1 MKNKFYSLI
10 LVLLALFIG
19 LNFQTA
25 VAYQTPVESELP
37 MTKVSADSIFQT
49 ADVLFE
55 SFSADAIYKALK
67 DLMKLPESLN
77 FWDKPVID
85 NLGPEFV
92 KAMKAGVKAY
102 QDPMFLEKSV
112 GEAYKTS
119 QDPAASG
126 NKMLQTYTVQ
136 FPTPNTIVMEGSF
149 NAAVNGNKMV
159 VTSPEGQPM
168 FDFEYLADSDNENVL
183 FLNIVA
189 YEEGK
194 EPVKKN
200 FEFIVTDNGFNFV
213 SEEELITSLVID
225 GYNIRLDIP
234 EQNNSIELTLNKANY
249 TISGTIV
256 EMGEKVNDFSV
267 GLNPVEKSIGF
278 TLDGNQIFNAVF
290 DAANQKISVDTGTSV
305 SEFTF
310 EDATKSLM
318 AVLPDLQ
325 MVARLRFINET
336 NSLAVDVGQQAT
348 QLMEMFTM
356 SVDKAARKI
365 DIMTMG
371 SPLFSATVDSIGRTI
386 TMTDPQGNTQ
396 VLDEAQVVEL
406 LNSTT
411 ESTLDGDTSN
421 P

>member
-1 MKNKFYSLI
+1 MKNRFYSLI

-25 VAYQTPVESELP
+25 VAYQTPVDSELS
-37 MTKVSADSIFQT
+37 MTKVSADSIFQA

-67 DLMKLPESLN
+67 DLVKLPEALN

-92 KAMKAGVKAY
+92 KTMKAGIKAY

-112 GEAYKTS
+112 GEAYKAS
-119 QDPAASG
+119 QDPASSG
-126 NKMLQTYTVQ
+126 NKMLQNYTVQ
-136 FPTPNTIVMEGSF
+136 FTSPNTFTMGGNF
-149 NAAVNGNKMV
+149 NAVVNGNKMV
-159 VTSPEGQPM
+159 VTGPEGEPM
-168 FDFEYLADSDNENVL
+168 FDFEYIADSDNENVL
-183 FLNIVA
+183 YLNMVG

-194 EPVKKN
+194 EPEKMN
-200 FEFIVTDNGFNFV
+200 FEFIVTDNGFNLV
-213 SEEELITSLVID
+213 KEEELVASLVFD
-225 GYNIRLDIP
+225 GYNMRFDIP
-234 EQNNSIELTLNKANY
+234 QENNSIDLTLNKANY
-249 TISGTIV
+249 AIEGMII
-256 EMGEKVNDFSV
+256 EKGEKVNDFSV
-267 GLNPVEKSIGF
+267 GMNPVEKSISF
-278 TLDGNQIFNAVF
+278 TLDGKQIFKAVF
-290 DAANQKISVDTGTSV
+290 DIATQKISVDTGASV

-336 NSLAVDVGQQAT
+336 NSLVVDVGQQAT
-348 QLMEMFTM
+348 QMMEMFNL

-365 DIMTMG
+365 EILTMG
-371 SPLFSATVDSIGRTI
+371 SPLFSATVDSVGRTI
-386 TMTDPQGNTQ
+386 TMTNPQGNTQ
-396 VLDEAQVVEL
+396 VLDEAQLIEL
-406 LNSTT
+406 LNSTA
-411 ESTLDGDTSN
+411 ESTSESSTSN